1 MHEIINEA
9 EIIDNV
15 NSFIN
20 SIETCIPDDMGSYIV
35 TIITSQAIAKDIDIL
50 LNANLIIKSSD
61 SEEKKFTLGTFEL
74 LKRGYKFYLS
84 FDEFLEQNT
93 YELRNAI
100 GRQEIIH
107 HYIYEEKIIVQ
118 KIDECNENSTSLLNN
133 LFTVYILNDILKITS
148 DDSLQKSSNLK
159 EYVFFEKKKIT
170 VSSEVNSIKIKTL
183 TKAKLSVIFDL
194 FKELKNIES
203 NDQKIRLVFFKS
215 ALEKVCD
222 AAKNVNINFII
233 DNLEKIANEYH
244 SYYRAYLNSLD
255 PTKLRI
261 DFEKGSQEFIGKLS
275 NSLSDIYGKIILIPI
290 ASLAAFYQITR
301 EHPIRNFILAILI
314 VFITF
319 AIIRF
324 SDTQKLIVDQIKKNI
339 RDFQNLYA
347 LEAKDYITFSNQ
359 IEEKSEAMLMLC
371 DDVINKIKLSR
382 QLSIL
387 CASLI
392 TISALWIWF
401 NHNIYDLL
409 ISLKNTYLLFYCKLF
424 N

>member
-9 EIIDNV
+9 EIIDNI

-20 SIETCIPDDMGSYIV
+20 SIETCIPDGIGSYIV
-35 TIITSQAIAKDIDIL
+35 TINTSNTLAQDINIL
-50 LNANLIIKSSD
+50 LSNNLIIKSPD
-61 SEEKKFTLGTFEL
+61 TEEKTFTLGTFEL
-74 LKRGYKFYLS
+74 LKRSYKFYLS
-84 FDEFLEQNT
+84 FDEFLKQNT
-93 YELRNAI
+93 YELRNTI
-100 GRQEIIH
+100 GGQEIKY
-107 HYIYEEKIIVQ
+107 HYIYEDKVIVQ
-118 KIDECNENSTSLLNN
+118 KPDECNENSTSLLNN
-133 LFTVYILNDILKITS
+133 LFTIYILNEILKITS
-148 DDSLQKSSNLK
+148 DDSLQNSNLK

-170 VSSEVNSIKIKTL
+170 VSSEVDSIKIRTL
-183 TKAKLSVIFDL
+183 TKANLSVIFDL

-222 AAKNVNINFII
+222 TAKNVNMNFII

-290 ASLAAFYQITR
+290 ASLAAFYQIDR
-301 EHPIRNFILAILI
+301 GHPMRNLILAIFVAL
-314 VFITF
+314 ITF

-324 SDTQKLIVDQIKKNI
+324 SDTQKLIVDQVKKNI

-347 LEAKDYITFSNQ
+347 IEAKDYMTFSNQ

-371 DDVINKIKLSR
+371 DDVIDKIRLSR
-382 QLSIL
+382 RLSIL
-387 CASLI
+387 CVILI
-392 TISALWIWF
+392 VISAVWVGF
-401 NHNIYDLL
+401 NQEIIDLL
-409 ISLKNTYLLFYCKLF
+409 PSLKNISLLFYCKLF